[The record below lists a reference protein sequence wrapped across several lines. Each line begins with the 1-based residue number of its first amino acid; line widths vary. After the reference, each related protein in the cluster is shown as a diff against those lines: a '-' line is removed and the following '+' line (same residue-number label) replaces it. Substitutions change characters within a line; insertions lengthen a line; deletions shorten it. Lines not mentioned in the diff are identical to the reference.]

1 MEGEL
6 LRQRLASR
14 NAPIFDLTWEIEMD
28 VQAVSRRANAAENPV
43 RTVEDHHLWR
53 ELNADVVELLDRR

>member
-1 MEGEL
+1 
-6 LRQRLASR
+6 
-14 NAPIFDLTWEIEMD
+14 
-28 VQAVSRRANAAENPV
+28 VSRRANAAENPV